1 MTTPVQSRRI
11 RAAGA
16 RSLTDRTPLHALS
29 ATVGSGLL
37 PTVRR
42 FRKDRNGAAAI
53 LFAFAM
59 PMLIG
64 MLGLGFEV
72 SNWYLTQRAMQNAAD
87 AAVLAAISN
96 SGTNYDVEAK
106 AVATLYGFTAGC
118 DGTIRPDQ
126 RGDGGQERHLPG
138 RRDDHLLQRDHLRL
152 RAALSVARG
161 RLCRKWRLAART

>member
-1 MTTPVQSRRI
+1 MTAPLQSRLI

-16 RSLTDRTPLHALS
+16 RSSTDRTPLHALS

-37 PTVRR
+37 PTVSR

-64 MLGLGFEV
+64 VLGLGFEV

-87 AAVLAAISN
+87 AAVLASISN
-96 SGTNYDVEAK
+96 SGTNYDAEAK
-106 AVATLYGFTAGC
+106 AVATLAGFTAGST
-118 DGTIRPDQ
+118 G
-126 RGDGGQERHLPG
+126 
-138 RRDDHLLQRDHLRL
+138 
-152 RAALSVARG
+152 
-161 RLCRKWRLAART
+161 